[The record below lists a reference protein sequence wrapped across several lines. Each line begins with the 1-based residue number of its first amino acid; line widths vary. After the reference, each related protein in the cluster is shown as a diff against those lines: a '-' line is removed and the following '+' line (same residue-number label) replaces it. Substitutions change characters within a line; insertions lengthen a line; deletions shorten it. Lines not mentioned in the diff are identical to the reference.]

1 VHCGIIDEMR
11 PNVTAPDM
19 IRAPESQST
28 GRLVDSPFAI
38 AAQIVETI
46 GPRPP
51 GSISEAKTAAFLD
64 ARLRQSGLRLSAE
77 SYHASHAPDYDG
89 IVYGV
94 LAIAGVIAF
103 YWTPLV
109 AILVFAACCGAT
121 VLTLWYDTAFLNRR
135 ILSQNVIATRAAE
148 GVMRWRLV
156 VLAPLCSPPAVGRG
170 VLALGAGLTGRIGR
184 TLAATLLLALGIAA
198 AAPFSFEVRLWL
210 WYAQAAPAVAL
221 LVQGIAALVVQRAP
235 ATPGAISYA
244 GALATLI
251 CAAAHLRNLQ
261 HTELWMVGVG
271 AGSGGG
277 IDDLLR
283 RYPFEPQQTLF
294 VGLDG
299 IGSGELCYLAAE
311 GALHPRL
318 ADSLLLRLAARVVD
332 SGQAAARPRAYRGIT
347 LAGMLRRRG
356 LRTLGIASLDRYG
369 RIPYRNERNDD
380 MSRLDAAH
388 LDNSV
393 RLIVGLARSID
404 TIS

>member
-1 VHCGIIDEMR
+1 
-11 PNVTAPDM
+11 M
-19 IRAPESQST
+19 IRATESQST
-28 GRLVDSPFAI
+28 GRSVDSPFAI

-77 SYHASHAPDYDG
+77 SYRASHAPDYDG

-94 LAIAGVIAF
+94 LAIAGVIGF

-311 GALHPRL
+311 GALHPQQ
-318 ADSLLLRLAARVVD
+318 ADTLLLRLAACVVD
-332 SGQAAARPRAYRGIT
+332 SGQAEARPRAYRGIT

>member
-1 VHCGIIDEMR
+1 
-11 PNVTAPDM
+11 M
-19 IRAPESQST
+19 IRVIESQST
-28 GRLVDSPFAI
+28 ERLVDSPFAI

-51 GSISEAKTAAFLD
+51 GSIGEAKTAAFLD

-77 SYHASHAPDYDG
+77 SYHASHPPDYDG

-94 LAIAGVIAF
+94 LAIAGVIGF

-109 AILVFAACCGAT
+109 AILVFAACCGVT

-170 VLALGAGLTGRIGR
+170 ALALGAGLTGRIGR

-198 AAPFSFEVRLWL
+198 AAPLSFEVRLWL

-271 AGSGGG
+271 AGSAAG

-311 GALHPRL
+311 GALRPQQ
-318 ADSLLLRLAARVVD
+318 ADPLLLHLAAHVVD

-356 LRTLGIASLDRYG
+356 LRTLGIASLDQYG
-369 RIPYRNERNDD
+369 RIPYRNERDD
-380 MSRLDAAH
+380 DISRLDAAH

-404 TIS
+404 TTR

>member
-1 VHCGIIDEMR
+1 MA
-11 PNVTAPDM
+11 APDM
-19 IRAPESQST
+19 IRTTEGQSP

-38 AAQIVETI
+38 AAHIVETI

-51 GSISEAKTAAFLD
+51 GSIGEAKTAAFLD

-77 SYHASHAPDYDG
+77 SYRASHLPEYDG
-89 IVYGV
+89 MIYGV
-94 LAIAGVIAF
+94 LAIAGVISF
-103 YWTPLV
+103 YWMPLV
-109 AILVFAACCGAT
+109 AILVFAAICGAT
-121 VLTLWYDTAFLNRR
+121 FLTLWYDTAFLNRR
-135 ILSQNVIATRAAE
+135 LLSQNVVATRAAE

-170 VLALGAGLTGRIGR
+170 ILALGAGLTGRVGR
-184 TLAATLLLALGIAA
+184 TLAAAFLLALGIVA
-198 AAPFSFEVRLWL
+198 AAPLSFEMRLWL
-210 WYAQAAPAVAL
+210 WYAQAVLAIAL
-221 LVQGIAALVVQRAP
+221 LIQGIAALIVQRAP

-251 CAAAHLRNLQ
+251 CAASHLRNLQ

-271 AGSGGG
+271 AASSATG

-294 VGLDG
+294 IGLDG

-311 GALHPRL
+311 GTVRPRL

-332 SGQAAARPRAYRGIT
+332 SGQAAARPRAYRGMT
-347 LAGMLRRRG
+347 LAGVVRRRG
-356 LRTLGIASLDRYG
+356 LRALGITSLDRHG

-380 MSRLDAAH
+380 ISRLDAAH

-404 TIS
+404 TT

>member
-1 VHCGIIDEMR
+1 MKRDLI
-11 PNVTAPDM
+11 VTAPDM
-19 IRAPESQST
+19 IRATESQST
-28 GRLVDSPFAI
+28 GRSVDSPFAI

-51 GSISEAKTAAFLD
+51 GSIGEAKTAAFLD

-77 SYHASHAPDYDG
+77 SYHASHPPDYDG

-94 LAIAGVIAF
+94 LAIAGVIGF

-121 VLTLWYDTAFLNRR
+121 FLTLWYDTAFLNRR
-135 ILSQNVIATRAAE
+135 ILSQNIIATRAAE

-156 VLAPLCSPPAVGRG
+156 VLAPLCSPPAVGRW
-170 VLALGAGLTGRIGR
+170 VLALGSGLTGRIGR
-184 TLAATLLLALGIAA
+184 TIAATLLLALGIAA

-221 LVQGIAALVVQRAP
+221 LVQGIATLVVQRAP
-235 ATPGAISYA
+235 ATPGAVSYA

-332 SGQAAARPRAYRGIT
+332 NGQAAARPCAYRGIT
-347 LAGMLRRRG
+347 LAGVLRRRR

-380 MSRLDAAH
+380 ISRLDAAH

-404 TIS
+404 TIA

>member
-1 VHCGIIDEMR
+1 MKRDLI
-11 PNVTAPDM
+11 VTAPDM
-19 IRAPESQST
+19 IRATESQST
-28 GRLVDSPFAI
+28 GRSVDSPFAI

-77 SYHASHAPDYDG
+77 SYHASHPPDYDG

-94 LAIAGVIAF
+94 LAIAGVIGF

-311 GALHPRL
+311 GALHPQQ
-318 ADSLLLRLAARVVD
+318 ADTLLLRLAACVVD

-380 MSRLDAAH
+380 ISRLDAAH

-404 TIS
+404 TIA

>member
-1 VHCGIIDEMR
+1 
-11 PNVTAPDM
+11 M

-77 SYHASHAPDYDG
+77 SYRASHAPGYDG
-89 IVYGV
+89 IVYGM
-94 LAIAGVIAF
+94 LAIAGVIGF

-109 AILVFAACCGAT
+109 AILVFAACCGAI
-121 VLTLWYDTAFLNRR
+121 VLTLWYDTALLNRR

-184 TLAATLLLALGIAA
+184 TLAATLLLLLGIAA

-210 WYAQAAPAVAL
+210 WYVQAAPAVAL
-221 LVQGIAALVVQRAP
+221 LVQGIAALVVRRAP

-251 CAAAHLRNLQ
+251 CAAAHLRNLRQ
-261 HTELWMVGVG
+261 TELWMIGVG
-271 AGSGGG
+271 AASSSSG

-311 GALHPRL
+311 GALRPQQ
-318 ADSLLLRLAARVVD
+318 ADPLLLHLAAHVVD

-356 LRTLGIASLDRYG
+356 LRTLGIASLDQYG
-369 RIPYRNERNDD
+369 RIPYRNERDD
-380 MSRLDAAH
+380 DISRLDAAH

-404 TIS
+404 TTR